1 MYISKVR
8 IRNYKNFYKEEIDF
22 KKSITT
28 IIGENGTG
36 KTNLFNAIRL
46 LIDSNYHRYFYEDD
60 FSYELQD
67 YKCQWIIISI
77 EFTDVPSPL
86 EEPEAAEFDPK
97 DSISNYT
104 LIFRPKKI
112 IRNELFNLTN
122 EYTEQ
127 TNDEEKIKI
136 KMKIENYIENI
147 SIKSDYEIIRTV
159 GINFDFLNDEDYLK
173 IVGNVELLSFP
184 NPDDFQEDKSII
196 GNIQNISIND
206 YINVTFIPAI
216 RDVNSELTKNGNF
229 LENILTRISSEIE
242 EDRWNSIKNKF
253 DDINSDL
260 KSIKEYND
268 FTEKVVDLMKDTVG
282 TVYASDMFLDVA
294 LPEDKKYLIKY
305 FSLKGKIDDHNLSLY
320 NKSLGENNII
330 YFALKM
336 LQSTYNEGNSKKLL
350 NLIMIEEPEAHLH
363 KHLQQTFLE
372 GIKINSNFQIMLS
385 THSVHISESSKVSSM
400 IVLGNMN
407 ERKNEIYSPIK
418 GMNDDEIRYVERYL
432 DATRS
437 PILFSKNVILVEGS
451 AELIF
456 ISNILKLKYDFD
468 LNAYGISLIS
478 MDNCFFKNISML
490 FNKERLRKKC
500 SILTDEDT
508 YFEGSKTNA
517 EELSKNRIKELN
529 EVHKDNDYVKI
540 FTNKYTFEI
549 EVYFNNLE
557 IFKNYVKEKKIYKRD
572 VERILGELCKEKE
585 DYIIYKRIMLVA
597 EKLGKGW
604 LALDF
609 IDWLSSKEKNI
620 IDSLKIPDYIL
631 NALVFLFPSN
641 QTDIYSKNTYKQII
655 DKYCSLME
663 KSIQDL
669 DDIFMK
675 HIKECINE

>member
-8 IRNYKNFYKEEIDF
+8 IRNYKNFYKETIDF

-60 FSYELQD
+60 FSYELRD

-97 DSISNYT
+97 DSVSTYT

-112 IRNELFNLTN
+112 IRNELFNLSN
-122 EYTEQ
+122 EYAEQ

-147 SIKSDYEIIRTV
+147 NIKSDYEIIRTV
-159 GINFDFLNDEDYLK
+159 GINFDFLNDEEYLK
-173 IVGNVELLSFP
+173 IVGNVELLYFP
-184 NPDDFQEDKSII
+184 NPDDLQEDKSII
-196 GNIQNISIND
+196 GNIQNISVND

-229 LENILTRISSEIE
+229 LENILTRISSQIE

-336 LQSTYNEGNSKKLL
+336 LQSTYHEGNSKKLL

-407 ERKNEIYSPIK
+407 ERKNEIYSPIN
-418 GMNDDEIRYVERYL
+418 GMNDDEIRYIERYL

-517 EELSKNRIKELN
+517 EELSKNRIKELS

-557 IFKNYVKEKKIYKRD
+557 IFKDYVKEKKIYKKD
-572 VERILGELCKEKE
+572 VVRILGELCKDKE
-585 DYIIYKRIMLVA
+585 ENIIYKRIMLVA

-631 NALVFLFPSN
+631 NALVFLFPSD
-641 QTDIYSKNTYKQII
+641 QTDIYSKNTYKQIV
-655 DKYCSLME
+655 DKYCYLME
-663 KSIQDL
+663 KNIQDL

-675 HIKECINE
+675 HIKECIDE